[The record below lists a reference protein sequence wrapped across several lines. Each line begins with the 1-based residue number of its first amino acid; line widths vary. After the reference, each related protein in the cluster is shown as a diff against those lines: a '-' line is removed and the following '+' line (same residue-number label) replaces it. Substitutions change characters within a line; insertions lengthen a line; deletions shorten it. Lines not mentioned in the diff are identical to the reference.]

1 MSGDL
6 LDRPDC
12 LGGCGGRNEGRD
24 EGRDMDRSDRSDRID
39 RKEQSDRSNRDD
51 DREASVET
59 LRYALNGF
67 LSAVRADRLA
77 RGSGSDS
84 PQVQRHRVLVTLADE
99 LDLDSAGL
107 ADVLGMRPAHVTGLL
122 DTLGRE
128 GLVEGVRAGRG
139 RGGPVARLT
148 PAGLRALDELDTVF
162 RRHWESAVADLPA
175 GDLRTAARVISRLT
189 GVIVPMR

>member
-6 LDRPDC
+6 LDRSDC
-12 LGGCGGRNEGRD
+12 SDCRRGDGRGDARGR
-24 EGRDMDRSDRSDRID
+24 G
-39 RKEQSDRSNRDD
+39 D

-77 RGSGSDS
+77 RASGSDS

-139 RGGPVARLT
+139 RGSPVARLT

-175 GDLRTAARVISRLT
+175 GDLSTAARVISRLT
-189 GVIVPMR
+189 GVIIPTR